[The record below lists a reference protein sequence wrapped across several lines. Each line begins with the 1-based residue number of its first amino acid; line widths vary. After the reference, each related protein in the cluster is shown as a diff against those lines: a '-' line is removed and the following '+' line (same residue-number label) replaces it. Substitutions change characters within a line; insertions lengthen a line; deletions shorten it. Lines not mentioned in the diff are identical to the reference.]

1 MKTLKNVICSINAPR
16 ATIVVLAAVAAV
28 AGMQGQSP
36 LLAQSPGS
44 TSEQASQ
51 AESGAGGNA
60 GPGAGTAENSEVT
73 LLSKA
78 LDELKAGKANEAI
91 NNLCRLKDQYPD
103 NDDYLLLY
111 RTALRIRKSN
121 DGDSQK
127 WYSYVRSLDKKE
139 EEKHA
144 FLDAS
149 KDALSTPSQGR
160 INQLKRANWLIL
172 TTGKYKS
179 ALMPVAECTR
189 KKK

>member
-1 MKTLKNVICSINAPR
+1 MKTLKNVIRSIKAPR
-16 ATIVVLAAVAAV
+16 PVLIVLGVAAAAAYLYGLPGLP
-28 AGMQGQSP
+28 AG
-36 LLAQSPGS
+36 LAQSAG
-44 TSEQASQ
+44 TATAQASQ
-51 AESGAGGNA
+51 DAPIVTGSLNQVAE
-60 GPGAGTAENSEVT
+60 TEENSEVA

-78 LDELKAGKANEAI
+78 LDQLKSGNANEAI

-139 EEKHA
+139 EEKHN

-149 KDALSTPSQGR
+149 KDALSTPAQGR
-160 INQLKRANWLIL
+160 INQLKRA
-172 TTGKYKS
+172 
-179 ALMPVAECTR
+179 
-189 KKK
+189 KKTL